1 MKAGAGYCDSEQVGI
16 KASTGLFMMI
26 IMVNTLGLLKEKKSN
41 GLLKGGVR

>member
-1 MKAGAGYCDSEQVGI
+1 MKAGEGYCDSERVSI

-26 IMVNTLGLLKEKKSN
+26 IMVNILSLLKEKKSN